1 MLEAAASAAGEA
13 LETSAATIEN
23 TFGGTLDSSFV
34 ESKLEGPEETWSGE
48 NLNMEKHHIQEGTD
62 SLLQEVDNSSVH
74 EHLNDIDW
82 SSEILDS
89 IRSVQETEI
98 YKDANLQEGIVNDRP
113 CLQNPEIDWE
123 QRTPFVLDCDVAAL
137 SRGELPFGF
146 GQLDGL
152 FSISNKERA
161 MQGKAP
167 LDSKGQW
174 FELHHVGQRMDSP
187 LAELTF
193 EQHRGVGNDVVLHEK
208 TAPSQIDRGVF
219 QTERM
224 DYWKARAEMLN

>member
-1 MLEAAASAAGEA
+1 MLESAASAAGAA
-13 LETSAATIEN
+13 LETSAAIIEN
-23 TFGGTLDSSFV
+23 SFGGNLDSSCV
-34 ESKLEGPEETWSGE
+34 ESKLVDSEETWSGE
-48 NLNMEKHHIQEGTD
+48 NLDMEKHHIQEETD
-62 SLLQEVDNSSVH
+62 SPIQEIDNSSVH
-74 EHLNDIDW
+74 EQLHDYDW
-82 SSEILDS
+82 SSEVLDS
-89 IRSVQETEI
+89 IRSVQEAEI
-98 YKDANLQEGIVNDRP
+98 YKEANLQDGLVNDRP

-123 QRTPFVLDCDVAAL
+123 QRIPIVLDSDVASF

-161 MQGKAP
+161 MQGMPP
-167 LDSKGQW
+167 LDSKGQT

-187 LAELTF
+187 FAELTT
-193 EQHRGVGNDVVLHEK
+193 EQHRGAGNDAVLHEK
-208 TAPSQIDRGVF
+208 TAPSQIDRSAF

>member
-1 MLEAAASAAGEA
+1 MLEAAASAVGEA

-34 ESKLEGPEETWSGE
+34 ESKLEGPEETWLGE
-48 NLNMEKHHIQEGTD
+48 NLDMEKHHIQEGTD
-62 SLLQEVDNSSVH
+62 PLLQEVDNSSVH
-74 EHLNDIDW
+74 ELLNDYDW

-123 QRTPFVLDCDVAAL
+123 QRTPVVLDSDVAAL

-161 MQGKAP
+161 MQGMAP
-167 LDSKGQW
+167 LDSKGQA

-187 LAELTF
+187 LAELTT
-193 EQHRGVGNDVVLHEK
+193 EQHRGAGNDAVLHEK
-208 TAPSQIDRGVF
+208 TSPSQIDRGVF

>member
-1 MLEAAASAAGEA
+1 MLEAAANAVGEA

-48 NLNMEKHHIQEGTD
+48 NLDMEKHHIQEGTD
-62 SLLQEVDNSSVH
+62 PLLQEVDNSSVH
-74 EHLNDIDW
+74 ELLNDYDW

-123 QRTPFVLDCDVAAL
+123 QRTPVVLDSDVAAL

-161 MQGKAP
+161 MQGMAP
-167 LDSKGQW
+167 LDSKGQA

-187 LAELTF
+187 LAELTT
-193 EQHRGVGNDVVLHEK
+193 EQHRGAGNDAVLHEK
-208 TAPSQIDRGVF
+208 TSPSQIDRGVF